1 MGQDDDESIETEILP
16 QHAGS
21 EVQVLCD
28 LVRANSYDPAYVLG
42 EFAVALGMLAGDT
55 KHDMGESRYLALE
68 NDLLDVRK
76 RWLTQF
82 PELNDLR
89 KLRWST
95 SIEDMPELPRG
106 WRRAR

>member
-1 MGQDDDESIETEILP
+1 MVEDDDESIENEVLP

-21 EVQVLCD
+21 EVHVLRD
-28 LVRANSYDPAYVLG
+28 LISANSHDPAYVLG

-55 KHDMGESRYLALE
+55 KHDMGEPRYLELE
-68 NDLLDVRK
+68 NDLIELRK

-89 KLRWST
+89 KLRWTT
-95 SIEDMPELPRG
+95 SIEDMPELPEG
-106 WRRAR
+106 WRKAR

>member
-1 MGQDDDESIETEILP
+1 MGEDDDESIDNEILP

-21 EVQVLCD
+21 EVYVLRD
-28 LVRANSYDPAYVLG
+28 LIRANSHDPAYVLG

-55 KHDMGESRYLALE
+55 THDMGETRYLALK
-68 NDLLDVRK
+68 NDLIEVRK

-89 KLRWST
+89 KLRWTT

-106 WRRAR
+106 WRKAR